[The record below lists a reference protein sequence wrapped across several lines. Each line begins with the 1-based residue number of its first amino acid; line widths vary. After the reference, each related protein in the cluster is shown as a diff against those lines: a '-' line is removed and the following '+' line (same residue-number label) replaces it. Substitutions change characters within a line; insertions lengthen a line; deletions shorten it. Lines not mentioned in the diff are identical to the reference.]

1 MTRMAGLELY
11 VEAAEKLRHR
21 DDILILLVGDGA
33 MRQDIEQQIQQRELD
48 NIRLIYPLQPHEV
61 PGVQAAADV
70 LMMSL
75 LVGSAE
81 HTTPSKLLFYMFSE
95 RPVLA
100 SVKHDSPAA
109 HIIQNAD
116 SGEVIQQ
123 GDAQDLAHH
132 LEKMANHRSSL
143 SQLGKNARRYAE
155 EHFLKAN
162 ALPRICDF
170 IEQVGRPS

>member
-1 MTRMAGLELY
+1 
-11 VEAAEKLRHR
+11 
-21 DDILILLVGDGA
+21 
-33 MRQDIEQQIQQRELD
+33 MRTEIEQQIQQRGLE
-48 NIRLIYPLQPHEV
+48 NIRLMYPLQPQEV
-61 PGVQAAADV
+61 PEVQAAADV

-75 LVGSAE
+75 QIGSAE

-109 HIIQNAD
+109 HIIQEAD
-116 SGEVIQQ
+116 CGEVIKQ
-123 GDAQDLAHH
+123 GDAADLAQH
-132 LEKMANHRSSL
+132 LERLANHRSSL
-143 SQLGKNARRYAE
+143 PQLGKNARRYAE

-170 IEQVGRPS
+170 IEEVGRPS